1 MAATAGID
9 VGGTKVLGVVLDS
22 SGAVVREERAP
33 TPRGAEALLH
43 TLTRV
48 AMALGP
54 VPRLGVG
61 VAGLVTREGVLRAGP
76 NLPGI
81 TELAVREELAARL
94 GRDITVE
101 NDGTCACFAEWRVGA
116 GQGAREL
123 AMITLGTGIGSG
135 FVIGG
140 SLQRGAQGFTGEPG
154 HMVVDPN
161 GRLCVCGQRGCWER
175 YASGSGLAALGRE
188 AAEAGQLDQALAA
201 AGGDPQA
208 VRGEDVAGAARAGD
222 RQALAVMDRFAWW
235 VALGLVNVV
244 NLVDPEVVALGGG
257 VTAALDLVLEPV
269 GSHVRELIYGADH
282 RRLPRIVAAELGER
296 AGAIGAALLAAC

>member
-9 VGGTKVLGVVLDS
+9 VGGTKVLGVVLDDT
-22 SGAVVREERAP
+22 GAVVREERAP
-33 TPRGAEALLH
+33 TPRGADALLH
-43 TLTRV
+43 TLTQV
-48 AMALGP
+48 AVALGP
-54 VPRLGVG
+54 VPRLGIG
-61 VAGLVTREGVLRAGP
+61 LAGLVTREGVLRAGP

-81 TELAVREELAARL
+81 TELPVRDELVARL
-94 GRDITVE
+94 GRGVTVE
-101 NDGTCACFAEWRVGA
+101 NDGTCACYAEWQVGS

-123 AMITLGTGIGSG
+123 AVITLGTGIGAG
-135 FVIGG
+135 FMVGG

-244 NLVDPEVVALGGG
+244 NLLDPEVVVLGGG

-269 GSHVRELIYGADH
+269 GSHVRDLIYAADH
-282 RRLPRIVAAELGER
+282 RRLPRIVAATLGER
-296 AGAIGAALLAAC
+296 AGAIGAAMLASC